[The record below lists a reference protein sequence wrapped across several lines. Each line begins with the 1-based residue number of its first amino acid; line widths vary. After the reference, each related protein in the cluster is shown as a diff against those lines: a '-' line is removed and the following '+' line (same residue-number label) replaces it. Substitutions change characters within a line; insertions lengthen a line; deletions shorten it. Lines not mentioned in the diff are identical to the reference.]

1 MRITVSRTGGFGGRP
16 RWAELDTEG
25 RDDAA
30 DLAATAREALA
41 DGHEE
46 RPVGV
51 PDGFSYEI
59 RAEGVTRFCADPRL
73 TEAQRSLITRVL
85 NEGA

>member
-16 RWAELDTEG
+16 RWAELETEG
-25 RDDAA
+25 LADAA
-30 DLAATAREALA
+30 EVTATAREALA
-41 DGHEE
+41 EGHVE
-46 RPVGV
+46 RPIGV

-59 RAEGVTRFCADPRL
+59 AAEGRTRFCADPRL
-73 TEAQRSLITRVL
+73 TDAQRSLITRVL

>member
-1 MRITVSRTGGFGGRP
+1 MHITVSRTGGFGGRP
-16 RWAELDTEG
+16 RWAELETAG
-25 RDDAA
+25 LADADA
-30 DLAATAREALA
+30 VAATAREALA
-41 DGHEE
+41 DGNEE

-59 RAEGVTRFCADPRL
+59 VVDGETRFCADPRL
-73 TEAQRSLITRVL
+73 TDAQRGLITRVL

>member
-16 RWAELDTEG
+16 RWAELDTDG
-25 RDDAA
+25 LSDAA
-30 DLAATAREALA
+30 ALSVTAREALA
-41 DGHEE
+41 DGHQE

-59 RAEGVTRFCADPRL
+59 EVDGVTRFCADPRL
-73 TEAQRSLITRVL
+73 TGPQRTLISRVL

>member
-16 RWAELDTEG
+16 RWAELDTAG
-25 RDDAA
+25 LSDAA
-30 DLAATAREALA
+30 EVDAAAREALA
-41 DGHEE
+41 QGHRE

-59 RAEGVTRFCADPRL
+59 EAEGVTRFCADPRL
-73 TEAQRSLITRVL
+73 TDAQRSLITRVL
-85 NEGA
+85 NAGA